1 MIKKMAVLLGKI
13 GFVSVCF
20 VTVMGISGYF
30 AIRLSVR
37 GTRVIVPDVMGLTL
51 TEAEQRLIR
60 EDLIL
65 DVAAEKYDDQVEAGR
80 ILAQQPG
87 AEAPIKKY
95 RKVKVV
101 TSLGARVFKIPEL
114 GGNLLR
120 SALVKLE
127 GEGLKPGRIVHAHTP
142 LASTDEIVSQDPPP
156 AGESLGH
163 GGVSLL
169 VSKGPREAVYVMPDV
184 VGLDFRDVTRAFRQH
199 GLALGGVRREPH
211 AWLPKDAISR
221 QYPEAGYPVA
231 VGDPISLVVSR

>member
-1 MIKKMAVLLGKI
+1 MIKKTAVLLGKI

-20 VTVMGISGYF
+20 VAVMGISGYF
-30 AIRLSVR
+30 AIRLSVK
-37 GTRVIVPDVMGLTL
+37 GTRVIVPDVTGMSLV
-51 TEAEQRLIR
+51 EAEQRLVA

-87 AEAPIKKY
+87 ADAPIKKF
-95 RKVKVV
+95 RKIKVV
-101 TSLGARVFKIPEL
+101 TSLGPQVFKIPEL

-127 GEGLKPGRIVHAHTP
+127 GEGLTPGRIVHAHTA
-142 LASTDEIVSQDPPP
+142 LARADEIVSQDPPP

-169 VSKGPREAVYVMPDV
+169 VSLGPREAVYVMPDV
-184 VGLDFRDVTRAFRQH
+184 VGLDVREVARAFRKH
-199 GLALGGVRREPH
+199 GLALGGVRREEH
-211 AWLPKDAISR
+211 AWLPSGAIAR